1 MRYIAFGV
9 ALLAVGAATQAQAPG
24 WNMYEA
30 PGKGDFKPIQ
40 VFVQGTNGTQL
51 IIKCDK
57 PGQFETY
64 AIVATQSALS
74 ASIQGRFEIRP
85 VRIRFDGGAAI
96 DDTWRFSGSFASAFD
111 DRSQRTMTRFVQKLV
126 TASKVEIQ
134 LEPFRQ
140 APVQASFDVANGKD
154 AINQVYTSC
163 KDKTPVP

>member
-1 MRYIAFGV
+1 MRYSAFTV
-9 ALLAVGAATQAQAPG
+9 ALAAIAVASQAQAPG

-40 VFVQGTNGTQL
+40 VFVQGSNNTQL

-64 AIVATQSALS
+64 AIIATQTALATS
-74 ASIQGRFEIRP
+74 VQRSFEIRP
-85 VRIRFDGGAAI
+85 VKIRFDGGSAI
-96 DDTWRFSGSFASAFD
+96 DDTWRFNGSFASAFD
-111 DRSQRTMTRFVQKLV
+111 DRSQRTMTRFIQKLV

-140 APVQASFDVANGKD
+140 APVMTSFDVANGKD
-154 AINQVYTSC
+154 AINQVYASC